1 MPAISL
7 KLPDSIVTPLRTI
20 SKQKGITQTSIIEA
34 CLTEWLKKEY
44 EASMEGQF
52 RAYASEMLENRE
64 LASEERFLRD
74 SASSGGTSL
83 LENENA

>member
-20 SKQKGITQTSIIEA
+20 SKKKGVTQTSIIEA
-34 CLTEWLKKEY
+34 CLIEWLKKER

-52 RAYASEMLENRE
+52 RAYASKLRE
-64 LASEERFLRD
+64 DSEISSEERFLTD
-74 SASSGGTSL
+74 SASSDGTSL